1 MNAHAPMARRGIALV
16 LVLWIVVILGG
27 IGTVVVREAH
37 TSAGLALNVR
47 ASAVARYAAESGIE
61 ATVAEIE
68 RTLGETT
75 DSVQRTTW
83 LNALAVTPRD
93 SIALGEGRVMVSIVD
108 PTARLDVNEAPE
120 ANIALLLSRLGPPPR
135 AASTARAIRQW
146 IERPAVSTDGRFA
159 APGAAAP
166 RFVTPL
172 RSLEELRSIPGVDI
186 ALLERA
192 APYLTIDGDGT
203 VNVHAASD
211 TVLAAAFGERR
222 NEPSRLLLVA
232 RGWRAG
238 HPLTHELQA
247 VYALSGTRLVLV
259 HWREQE
265 R

>member
-1 MNAHAPMARRGIALV
+1 MSVRSVTRRGVALV

-27 IGTVVVREAH
+27 IGTVVVRGAR

-61 ATVAEIE
+61 ATVADIE
-68 RTLGETT
+68 HMLGATN
-75 DSVQRTTW
+75 DSVQWATG
-83 LNALAVTPRD
+83 LNALSATTRD
-93 SIALGEGRVMVSIVD
+93 SIVLGEGRVQVSIAD
-108 PTARLDVNEAPE
+108 PSTRLDVNEAPE
-120 ANIALLLSRLGPPPR
+120 ANLALLLSRLGRLPE

-146 IERPAVSTDGRFA
+146 IERPVTATDGRLTTS
-159 APGAAAP
+159 GATQ

-172 RSLEELRSIPGVDI
+172 RSLEELREIPGVDV

-203 VNVHAASD
+203 VNVQAASD

-222 NEPSRLLLVA
+222 DEPSRVLLVA
-232 RGWRAG
+232 RGWHAG
-238 HPLTHELQA
+238 HPLTHEIQA
-247 VYALSGTRLVLV
+247 VYAISGMRLVLV
-259 HWREQE
+259 HWREQL